1 MRAFLWRKN
10 GRIGIKMREITART
24 FTRRGC
30 QANWWSY
37 PTFLG
42 LLGKRRKNHSAGC
55 GGSSRELINRRK
67 AIIQQ
72 FKELSE
78 NKAKIVVIFYESP
91 QDAGQTLLEMRF
103 NNSLAATL
111 AIDYGVN
118 VVRYNPVD
126 YINWLTEN
134 GLVDSPA
141 KRSEWSVDYFLR
153 QKKG

>member
-1 MRAFLWRKN
+1 MDGLELKC
-10 GRIGIKMREITART
+10 ARLL
-24 FTRRGC
+24 
-30 QANWWSY
+30 
-37 PTFLG
+37 LG
-42 LLGKRRKNHSAGC
+42 LSQEEAAKQIGKVTQRSWAYWESGERTIPQDVADQV
-55 GGSSRELINRRK
+55 RELINRRK

>member
-1 MRAFLWRKN
+1 MDGLELKC
-10 GRIGIKMREITART
+10 ARLL
-24 FTRRGC
+24 
-30 QANWWSY
+30 
-37 PTFLG
+37 LG
-42 LLGKRRKNHSAGC
+42 LSQEEAAKQIGGVTQRSWAYWESGERTIPQDVKEQVQELIERRKTILEQVASFG
-55 GGSSRELINRRK
+55 
-67 AIIQQ
+67 
-72 FKELSE
+72 E
-78 NKAKIVVIFYESP
+78 NKKEVVVIFYESP
-91 QDAGQTLLEMRF
+91 QDAGMSLLEVRF
-103 NNSLAATL
+103 NNVLAATL

>member
-1 MRAFLWRKN
+1 MDGLELKC
-10 GRIGIKMREITART
+10 ARLL
-24 FTRRGC
+24 
-30 QANWWSY
+30 
-37 PTFLG
+37 LG
-42 LLGKRRKNHSAGC
+42 LSQEEAAKQIGLVTQRSWAYWESGERTIPLDVADQVQ
-55 GGSSRELINRRK
+55 ELINRRK

-126 YINWLTEN
+126 YVNWLTEN

>member
-1 MRAFLWRKN
+1 MKGLELKCARLLLGLSQEEAAKQ
-10 GRIGIKMREITART
+10 IGNVSQRSWAYWESGERTIPQDVAEQMRELM
-24 FTRRGC
+24 
-30 QANWWSY
+30 S
-37 PTFLG
+37 
-42 LLGKRRKNHSAGC
+42 
-55 GGSSRELINRRK
+55 RRK

-78 NKAKIVVIFYESP
+78 NKTQIVVIFYESP

-111 AIDYGVN
+111 AMDYGVN

>member
-1 MRAFLWRKN
+1 MDGLELKC
-10 GRIGIKMREITART
+10 ARLL
-24 FTRRGC
+24 
-30 QANWWSY
+30 
-37 PTFLG
+37 LG
-42 LLGKRRKNHSAGC
+42 LSQEEAAKQI
-55 GGSSRELINRRK
+55 GGVTQRSWAYWESGERTIPQDVADQVRELINRRK

>member
-1 MRAFLWRKN
+1 MDGLELKC
-10 GRIGIKMREITART
+10 ARLL
-24 FTRRGC
+24 
-30 QANWWSY
+30 
-37 PTFLG
+37 LG
-42 LLGKRRKNHSAGC
+42 LSQEEAAKQIGLVTQRSWAYWESGERTIPLDVADQV
-55 GGSSRELINRRK
+55 RELIKRRK

-126 YINWLTEN
+126 YVNWLTEN

>member
-1 MRAFLWRKN
+1 MKGLELKCARLLLGLSQEEAAKQ
-10 GRIGIKMREITART
+10 IGNVSQRSWAYWESGERTIPQDVAEQMRELM
-24 FTRRGC
+24 
-30 QANWWSY
+30 S
-37 PTFLG
+37 
-42 LLGKRRKNHSAGC
+42 
-55 GGSSRELINRRK
+55 RRK

-78 NKAKIVVIFYESP
+78 NKTQIVVIFYESP

-134 GLVDSPA
+134 GLVDSPS